1 MCPRLTLIKHGHRAG
16 AGKALVMEKYKFIPK
31 TKVVDRINAV
41 LELARAK
48 NVLHIGMGG
57 FVDDNDLTTR
67 VFLSRDLTQKLHG
80 QLSNVVATLT
90 GLDINPET
98 IRAMREC
105 VPGEYFVGD
114 ITDPGLPEKIG
125 RKFEVI
131 LFPEVIE
138 HLDCFR
144 SALQN
149 IRNLLENDG
158 YVVITTT
165 SAYGLESIIKML
177 FRYES
182 VHDEHTSYFSYLTM
196 KRLLDMNGFEIER
209 FLFTL
214 QRRRAFLSA
223 FSVIGYYTLVVVS
236 KILPQYAQG
245 LLFVAR
251 PVRRGPGD

>member
-1 MCPRLTLIKHGHRAG
+1 MQKH
-16 AGKALVMEKYKFIPK
+16 KFIPRS
-31 TKVVDRINAV
+31 KVVDRENAV

-48 NVLHIGMGG
+48 DVLHIGMGG
-57 FVDDNDLTTR
+57 CVDDHDLTTPYISIDR
-67 VFLSRDLTQKLHG
+67 IQTLHS

-90 GLDINPET
+90 GLDINPES
-98 IRAMREC
+98 ISAMREC

-125 RKFEVI
+125 RKFKVI
-131 LFPEVIE
+131 LFPEVVE

-158 YVVITTT
+158 YVVITTCN
-165 SAYGLESIIKML
+165 AYCFDSIIKML

-209 FLFTL
+209 FSFAM
-214 QRRRAFLSA
+214 QRHRQFVSA
-223 FSVIGYYTLVVVS
+223 FMVIGYYAMVIVS

-245 LLFVAR
+245 LLFVAH
-251 PVRRGPGD
+251 PVVKGPAD